1 MTQHF
6 RRTIYIFVLFALLLS
21 GSLHA
26 NEVPRGS
33 IGLVLAGGGARGIA
47 HAGVITALEEMHI
60 PVHAIAGTSMGAL
73 VGGLYASG
81 MTAPEL
87 KEVIFTMDWET
98 AFEDSV
104 DRGELPMRRKNDDY
118 DYPSQVQL
126 SFKDGGI
133 ALPLGI
139 VEGQQVRL
147 IIKELMKDTAYIKDF
162 DDLPTPFR
170 AVATDI
176 ETGDA
181 YIFSDGDIVTA
192 MRASMSLPG
201 LLAPVE
207 HDGLLLI
214 DGGMANNIPV
224 DIARSMG
231 VDRLIVIDIGTPLMD
246 RDEITSFLSVADQ
259 VLGFLTRKNSLYQ
272 LETLGEEDL
281 LIRPD
286 LEGTGMLDF
295 DQQELIYKSGYDAA
309 IALKDELVALSV
321 DEQAWEQYIAG
332 RHISQPENSSIHF
345 VAVEN
350 DSRVSDEMIS
360 RRITQPIGEP
370 LDRDQLLQDIASIYA
385 LGYWDIIDFEVKHT
399 DEGAGLIVKAK
410 SKAWGGN
417 KIKFGMNLISDMDGA
432 SEFNLGASYILK
444 GINALG
450 GEAYVRAQ
458 LGDTIL
464 LSGEFYQPLDLNS
477 RFFLVPYLGWQDRQ
491 VLTLGPEFDTA
502 DVVGQWR
509 LRDLRGQLAV
519 GVNLF
524 TSSEL
529 RLGVFRGRGEYE
541 VDIASDPSLIE
552 DIFDEGGVFASYR
565 FDSLDNSFFPTRG
578 GFLYANY
585 ERQEKN
591 LGADNNF
598 DNWQLFAQTAY
609 SFGKEDG
616 NTVLLTARLA
626 QSEDAT
632 NEPQNYYQL
641 GGLFN
646 LSGLSQNFYSGR
658 QMAFVMAQYQR
669 RLSNRSVLPIDMP
682 VYAGFSV
689 EGGQLWSEH
698 SDIDYGDMITSGSIY
713 LAIDSPVGPIY
724 LAYGRTNESQNA
736 VYLAL
741 GWPFLS
747 NNTTPGR

>member
-1 MTQHF
+1 MTIGRHPIITVF
-6 RRTIYIFVLFALLLS
+6 TLFAVLLGPTLQA
-21 GSLHA
+21 G
-26 NEVPRGS
+26 EDKPDS

-47 HAGVITALEEMHI
+47 HAGVITALEEMQI

-81 MTAPEL
+81 MTAEEL

-104 DRGELPMRRKNDDY
+104 DRGELPMRRKNEDY
-118 DYPSQVQL
+118 DYPSQIQL
-126 SFKDGGI
+126 SFKDGGV

-147 IIKELMKDTAYIKDF
+147 IIKELMQDTAHISDF

-181 YIFSDGDIVTA
+181 YIFRDGDIVTA

-207 HDGLLLI
+207 HEGLLLL
-214 DGGMANNIPV
+214 DGGLANNIPV
-224 DIARSMG
+224 DVAREMNA
-231 VDRLIVIDIGTPLMD
+231 DRLIVIDIGTPLMK
-246 RDEITSFLSVADQ
+246 RDEITSLLSVADQ

-272 LETLGEEDL
+272 LEKLTEKDI

-295 DQQELIYKSGYDAA
+295 DRQALTFQSGYDAA
-309 IALKDELVALSV
+309 MALKEELSILSIG
-321 DEQAWEQYIAG
+321 DAAWGQYLAS
-332 RHISQPENSSIHF
+332 RHISTPADSSIAYI
-345 VAVEN
+345 AVEN
-350 DSRVSDEMIS
+350 NSRVSDEMIS
-360 RRITQPIGEP
+360 RRISQTIGEP
-370 LDRDQLLQDIASIYA
+370 LHREQLVQDIASIYA
-385 LGYWDIIDFEVKHT
+385 LGYWDLIDFEVRRSDK
-399 DEGAGLIVKAK
+399 GVGLIVKAK
-410 SKAWGGN
+410 SKSWGGN
-417 KIKFGMNLISDMDGA
+417 KLKFGLNLISDMDGI
-432 SEFNLGASYILK
+432 SDFNLGASYALK
-444 GINALG
+444 GINSYG
-450 GEAYVRAQ
+450 GEVYGRAQ
-458 LGDTIL
+458 VGDTLL
-464 LSGEFYQPLDLNS
+464 LSAEFYQPLDLDS
-477 RFFLVPYLGWQDRQ
+477 RFFIVPYLGWEDRQ
-491 VLTLGPEFDTA
+491 VLTLGPEFDVL
-502 DVVGQWR
+502 DVIGQWR
-509 LRDLRGQLAV
+509 VRDVRAQVAG

-524 TSSEL
+524 NNSEF
-529 RLGVFRGRGEYE
+529 RLGVFRGRGEYD
-541 VDIASDPSLIE
+541 VDVASNPALVE
-552 DIFDEGGVFASYR
+552 DTFDEGGVFASYR

-578 GFLYANY
+578 AFLYANV
-585 ERQEKN
+585 ERQEESF
-591 LGADNNF
+591 GASNDF
-598 DNWQLFAQTAY
+598 DRWQLFGQGAY
-609 SFGKEDG
+609 SFGKNKG

-632 NEPQNYYQL
+632 SEPQNFYQL

-646 LSGLSQNFYSGR
+646 LSGLSQNLYSGR
-658 QMAFVMAQYQR
+658 QMAFAMAQYQR
-669 RLSNRSVLPIDMP
+669 RLSDRSVLPIDMP

-698 SDIDYGDMITSGSIY
+698 SDIDYGDLILSGSIY
-713 LAIDSPVGPIY
+713 LAIDSPLGPIY
-724 LAYGRTNESQNA
+724 FAYGRTDESQDA
-736 VYLAL
+736 IYISL